1 LDNVT
6 FKINII
12 TPTKSFQRDITS
24 IRLKDRT
31 GFFGIMKG
39 HINFLTVLVPSL
51 AYYTDS
57 NGKETFLAVDGG
69 VLQVRKGSVFLTS
82 REVFESDNA
91 EKLAEIIENTMLK
104 REKSESAF
112 FKMLEGIERSFIE
125 KTIASAQKKI

>member
-1 LDNVT
+1 
-6 FKINII
+6 
-12 TPTKSFQRDITS
+12 
-24 IRLKDRT
+24 
-31 GFFGIMKG
+31 MKG